1 MCARWS
7 PVLLSGDGHT
17 SVRGRREA
25 PRDEADLCWQ
35 LLLQL
40 LCIFQFQVQ
49 RRAAMTGLD
58 QAADHDMASFH
69 FSACLAAACSTNVY
83 QPLSAVVLRSCA
95 CVIRSFSFSFALRH
109 AFALLTRQLAAAEL
123 LSCARVWGGYDPMLE
138 GDRLETCLRRRL

>member
-25 PRDEADLCWQ
+25 PRDEAGLCWQ

-49 RRAAMTGLD
+49 SRAAIRVPERRLLFIF
-58 QAADHDMASFH
+58 Q
-69 FSACLAAACSTNVY
+69 
-83 QPLSAVVLRSCA
+83 R
-95 CVIRSFSFSFALRH
+95 VISRSFSFFFRVLV
-109 AFALLTRQLAAAEL
+109 LADHQSVGTGREPGVPRREL
-123 LSCARVWGGYDPMLE
+123 GSHE
-138 GDRLETCLRRRL
+138 

>member
-49 RRAAMTGLD
+49 SRAD
-58 QAADHDMASFH
+58 ASSDGRMMKLPVYTSLLVRLVGAVLSVIYSLLLG
-69 FSACLAAACSTNVY
+69 FSVMSFDST
-83 QPLSAVVLRSCA
+83 RW
-95 CVIRSFSFSFALRH
+95 
-109 AFALLTRQLAAAEL
+109 L
-123 LSCARVWGGYDPMLE
+123 LSN
-138 GDRLETCLRRRL
+138 

>member
-25 PRDEADLCWQ
+25 PRDEAGLSWQ

-49 RRAAMTGLD
+49 RRAAIREPALLLAGLP
-58 QAADHDMASFH
+58 
-69 FSACLAAACSTNVY
+69 SARARARAAARGG
-83 QPLSAVVLRSCA
+83 AARSRLARACHRKPAFCA
-95 CVIRSFSFSFALRH
+95 GFRA
-109 AFALLTRQLAAAEL
+109 AF
-123 LSCARVWGGYDPMLE
+123 CAFCAGSS
-138 GDRLETCLRRRL
+138 

>member
-49 RRAAMTGLD
+49 SRADAYSDGRMMKLPVYTSLLVRLVGAVLSVIYSLLLGFSV
-58 QAADHDMASFH
+58 MSFD
-69 FSACLAAACSTNVY
+69 ST
-83 QPLSAVVLRSCA
+83 RW
-95 CVIRSFSFSFALRH
+95 
-109 AFALLTRQLAAAEL
+109 L
-123 LSCARVWGGYDPMLE
+123 LSN
-138 GDRLETCLRRRL
+138 

>member
-17 SVRGRREA
+17 SVRGRRET

-49 RRAAMTGLD
+49 SRAAIRVPEPSS
-58 QAADHDMASFH
+58 SFH
-69 FSACLAAACSTNVY
+69 FSACHFTLIFFLFSSTSTSRPPVRRN
-83 QPLSAVVLRSCA
+83 
-95 CVIRSFSFSFALRH
+95 
-109 AFALLTRQLAAAEL
+109 RQGAGRPTPGAW
-123 LSCARVWGGYDPMLE
+123 V
-138 GDRLETCLRRRL
+138 T